1 MNQQLNNR
9 NPLLDKEFLAA
20 LDAHREREIYA
31 RVIALSFDEQ
41 PLE

>member
-1 MNQQLNNR
+1 MNQQLGNR

-20 LDAHREREIYA
+20 LDAHRERETYA